1 MYASAEPLFDPWIG
15 FATLFTREVMRY
27 LKLAVQTIGAPFL
40 SNVLFLAV
48 FGGLLSA
55 RPSGVPGVAYVRFLV
70 PGLVLM
76 GALMSAFQNPL
87 FSLVA
92 MKYQNTLQD
101 LCQYPLS
108 ATSRF
113 FAFSLAGA
121 LRGFLVGAMTFA
133 AAGLFA
139 GFSLERPVLFWA
151 YVAALSFVGAAAG
164 IAAGLYL
171 DSFEKANFVVSL
183 VLTPSL
189 FLGGVFF
196 NAEGASSWLGLIAR
210 YNPLTF
216 LVGQG
221 RRLYLGAG
229 AAEAPVTILLAGI
242 LCLSAVVLATT
253 AVASG
258 KGMKIE

>member
-1 MYASAEPLFDPWIG
+1 MSALAEPACDPWIG
-15 FATLFTREVMRY
+15 FMTLLKREVMRY

-48 FGGLLSA
+48 FGGLMSA
-55 RPSGVPGVAYVRFLV
+55 RPSGVAGVPYLRFLI
-70 PGLVLM
+70 PGLILM

-108 ATSRF
+108 AASRF
-113 FAFSLAGA
+113 FAFALAGA
-121 LRGFLVGAMTFA
+121 LRGLLVGAMTFA

-139 GFSLERPVLFWA
+139 GFAVDRPGLFWA
-151 YVAALSFVGAAAG
+151 YVAAISFVGAAG
-164 IAAGLYL
+164 GLGAGLYL

-183 VLTPSL
+183 ILTPAL

-196 NAEGASSWLGLIAR
+196 NADGASSWLGLIAR
-210 YNPLTF
+210 FNPLTF
-216 LVGQG
+216 VVGQG

-229 AAEAPVTILLAGI
+229 AMEAPVTIVLAGS
-242 LCLSAVVLATT
+242 LCLGAVMLAAA

>member
-1 MYASAEPLFDPWIG
+1 MSASAEPVFNPWIG

-40 SNVLFLAV
+40 SNVLFLAI
-48 FGGLLSA
+48 FGGLMSA
-55 RPSGVPGVAYVRFLV
+55 RPSGVPGVPYVRFLV

-101 LCQYPLS
+101 LGQYPLS

-113 FAFSLAGA
+113 LAFSLAGA
-121 LRGFLVGAMTFA
+121 LRGLLVGAMTFA
-133 AAGLFA
+133 AAALFA
-139 GFSLERPVLFWA
+139 GFALDRPFLFWA
-151 YVAALSFVGAAAG
+151 YVAAVSFVGATAG
-164 IAAGLYL
+164 IAVGLYL

-183 VLTPSL
+183 ILTPSL

-196 NAEGASSWLGLIAR
+196 SADGGSAWLGLIAR

-229 AAEAPVTILLAGI
+229 AVEAPVTILLGGI
-242 LCLSAVVLATT
+242 LCLGAVIVAAT

-258 KGMKIE
+258 KGMKME